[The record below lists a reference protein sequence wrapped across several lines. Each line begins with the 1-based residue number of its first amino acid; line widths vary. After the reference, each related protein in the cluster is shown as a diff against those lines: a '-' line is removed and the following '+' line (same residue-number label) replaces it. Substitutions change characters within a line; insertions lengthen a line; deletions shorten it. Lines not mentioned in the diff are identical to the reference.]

1 MADLAMTTHSITY
14 PSPTSRSTV
23 VGAPRR
29 RRMGRLLVA
38 GWLLIV
44 AGWLGVAM
52 TMPGGP
58 DNSASTTTVA
68 QPAPAPAPAP
78 PPAPLVRFVPD

>member
-1 MADLAMTTHSITY
+1 MAHLAPTAHWGFYQHPTARSA
-14 PSPTSRSTV
+14 SPL
-23 VGAPRR
+23 ALRR
-29 RRMGRLLVA
+29 RRIAPVIVA

-52 TMPGGP
+52 TMPG
-58 DNSASTTTVA
+58 SASGTATATVA

-78 PPAPLVRFVPD
+78 APLVRFVPD